1 MGLLDMFKKTSE
13 VQVLEIPVEMP
24 LEKSVKPVET
34 DPNIEEQIEK
44 SKVVFGLSS
53 QRYEID
59 NVHQKT
65 GNGRLMDKEL
75 RDIAQY
81 DAIISL
87 IVTTRA
93 NQCMTFGTKSR
104 SKYDRGFILR
114 ERLPVQ
120 DDPSIPAD
128 KKGEECLYR
137 TQMAETVSRW
147 ILNCGTTNQEVV
159 DHVFHQSDTIFRYCT
174 LSEYLAAQVRNLLIF
189 GRCATQIVRN
199 KEGVPLMFRPIPVET
214 LLRVID
220 GRKLAPLSRS
230 DKDVPEPAVDDIEEY
245 NALPEGQRPV
255 AYVQR
260 VKGKTVS
267 FFTEQDVMVTYLQ
280 KQAYEG
286 LDGYPL
292 SPIELGY
299 FSILMHFHAQMY
311 LQNSFQKGLGSKGF
325 IVIKTPEG
333 GVVSKADV
341 ENFRKMFS
349 NYVARNDNSATIPVI
364 SGPVEVKFEQLNA
377 TAKDLEFNNLYARV
391 LQILCASFQI
401 SPHEIGFGAL
411 DPGDRS
417 SVSDQ
422 MKQEQIV
429 QGEERGLRQLLEMT
443 FSTLFNVIGEAFPD
457 VKKTFYLDAIGLG
470 QNTKEGDLQLYQEEL
485 QTNGTFAKIWADSE
499 RSEAFPFGGHVP
511 TSPIFHASV
520 AKYMKFGEM
529 REHFFLEKGAS
540 KNPAYDF
547 IIDPALDQTYQS
559 LKNQMPQ
566 MQAQQQALQLQSQQ
580 QQMQMADEQMKQQSQ
595 AAEQQSQQQEA
606 QQSQE
611 AEPQQPDEVQQ
622 QEMAHADAEETR
634 KQQAHDQ
641 KMKHGEDK
649 HQLNLRLAYEESRAQ
664 RSANALSGIIHRAK
678 TRPAG

>member
-1 MGLLDMFKKTSE
+1 VGVFDVFKKSMP
-13 VQVLEIPVEMP
+13 VQVTEVA
-24 LEKSVKPVET
+24 LEKSVEPVKI
-34 DPNIEEQIEK
+34 DPALEEQIER
-44 SKVVFGLSS
+44 SKVVFGLNS

-65 GNGRLMDKEL
+65 GNGRLLDKEL

-93 NQCMTFGTKSR
+93 NQCMTFGHKSR
-104 SKYDRGFILR
+104 SKYDRGFVLR

-120 DDPSIPAD
+120 DDPSIPSNE
-128 KKGEECLYR
+128 KGQECLYR
-137 TQMAETVSRW
+137 TQMAESIGRW
-147 ILNCGTTNQEVV
+147 LLNCGTINNDIVE
-159 DHVFHQSDTIFRYCT
+159 HVFHKSDTFFRQCS
-174 LSEYLAAQVRNLLIF
+174 LGEYLSAQTRNLLVF

-199 KEGVPLMFRPIPVET
+199 KDGAPLLFRPLPVET

-230 DKDVPEPAVDDIEEY
+230 DKDVPATAIDDLEDY
-245 NALPEGQRPV
+245 NAIDQDERPI

-267 FFTEQDVMVTYLQ
+267 FFTEKDVMVTYLQ

-292 SPIELGY
+292 SPIELAY

-333 GVVSKADV
+333 GVVSKMDV

-349 NYVARNDNSATIPVI
+349 NYVARNDNSATVPVI
-364 SGPVEVKFEQLNA
+364 SGPVDVKFEPLNA

-417 SVSDQ
+417 TVSDQ

-429 QGEERGLRQLLEMT
+429 QGEERGLRQLLDMI
-443 FSTLFNVIGEAFPD
+443 FNTVFNITCEAFPD
-457 VKKTFYLDAIGLG
+457 AQKMFHLDTIGLG

-511 TSPIFHASV
+511 TSPVFHASV
-520 AKYMKFGEM
+520 AKYMKYGEM
-529 REHFFLEKGAS
+529 REFFFGEKGAAQ
-540 KNPAYDF
+540 NPAYDF
-547 IIDPALDQTYQS
+547 VIDPSLNEAYQS
-559 LKNQMPQ
+559 LKTQMPQ
-566 MQAQQQALQLQSQQ
+566 IQAAQQSLQLEQMQQQMGMAEQQAQQQQ
-580 QQMQMADEQMKQQSQ
+580 E
-595 AAEQQSQQQEA
+595 AEQQGQQEPEQEGPTQEDLIA
-606 QQSQE
+606 QQEENREQE
-611 AEPQQPDEVQQ
+611 AHE
-622 QEMAHADAEETR
+622 QEIRHKEE
-634 KQQAHDQ
+634 
-641 KMKHGEDK
+641 K
-649 HQLNLRLAYEESRAQ
+649 HQLNLRLAFQDAQ
-664 RSANALSGIIHRAK
+664 ARQSTNVLSGIVHRAK
-678 TRPAG
+678 NRHKS